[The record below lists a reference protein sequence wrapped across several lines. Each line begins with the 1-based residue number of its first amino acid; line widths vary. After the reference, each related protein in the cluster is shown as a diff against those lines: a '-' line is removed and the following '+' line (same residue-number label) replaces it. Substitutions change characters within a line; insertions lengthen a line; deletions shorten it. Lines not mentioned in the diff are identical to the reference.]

1 MTRALTLLLASVV
14 GCAPG
19 EDARPDVVLITVDTL
34 RPDRLSAYG
43 YRGHET
49 PHLDRLAAEGAL
61 FENAWADTPW
71 TTPSMASVMTGVY
84 PTRHGFRS
92 TNTDRLDP
100 EKLTLAEILGS
111 AGYATAAVI
120 GSFPLDAIFQ
130 LDQGFDVYD
139 DAFTTPIWVHPD
151 VESGH
156 LESEFRDVPEDQ
168 AMFAMAKA
176 MNDSRRTDQE
186 VTDAAAGWLRDAPD
200 GPFFLWVHY
209 FGPHSKPDWRVP
221 ERDRL
226 RRQLARYAPDV
237 RIVDREVG
245 RLLGVLAETGAAE
258 DSLVIF
264 HADHGES
271 LGENGYVG
279 HGQLLNDASM
289 HVPLILRWPG
299 RIAAGRRIGA
309 LARNVDIF
317 PTVLEAARIP
327 VPGPVSG
334 RSLLPL
340 ASASAL
346 HWLARL
352 RDGDPVAYM
361 ETYYPA
367 HEGFAPEVRAVDGT
381 EYKVGAIRRAVRSG
395 RWQLVRTEP
404 HRLVDV
410 RDSRLEE
417 IPESAL
423 AKLRREELFDLQAEA
438 PGSGDVAAA
447 HPEVQA
453 SLRRLLDVHI
463 GEEASGSPPVELDDE
478 TRIRLESLGYGK

>member
-1 MTRALTLLLASVV
+1 MARALLLLLAFAT
-14 GCAPG
+14 GCG
-19 EDARPDVVLITVDTL
+19 SGDQVRPNVLLVTVDTL

-61 FENAWADTPW
+61 FENAWTDTPW

-92 TNTDRLDP
+92 TNTNRLGP
-100 EKLTLAEILGS
+100 ENLTLAEVLGAS
-111 AGYATAAVI
+111 GYATAAVI

-130 LDQGFDVYD
+130 LDQGFDRYD
-139 DAFTTPIWVHPD
+139 DAFTTPIWIHPD

-156 LESEFRDVPEDQ
+156 LESEFRDVPEEQ

-176 MNDSRRTDQE
+176 MNDSRRTDEE
-186 VTDAAAGWLRDAPD
+186 VTDAAVEWLRDAPSR
-200 GPFFLWVHY
+200 PFFLWVHY

-221 ERDRL
+221 ESERL

-237 RIVDREVG
+237 RIVDREIG
-245 RLLGVLAETGAAE
+245 RLLGGLAETGAAE
-258 DSLVIF
+258 DALVIF

-271 LGENGYVG
+271 LGENEYVG

-289 HVPLILRWPG
+289 RIPLILRWPG
-299 RIAAGRRIGA
+299 RIAAGRRIGE

-317 PTVLEAARIP
+317 PTVLEAARVP
-327 VPGPVSG
+327 VPGMLSG

-340 ASASAL
+340 AGDSPL

-352 RDGDPVAYM
+352 HDGDPVAYM

-367 HEGFAPEVRAVDGT
+367 HGAFAPHVRTADGT
-381 EYKVGAIRRAVRSG
+381 EYQVGAIRRGVRSG

-404 HRLVDV
+404 HALIDV
-410 RDSRLEE
+410 SGASLDE
-417 IPESAL
+417 IPEA
-423 AKLRREELFDLQAEA
+423 ARERLRREELFDLEAEA
-438 PGSGDVAAA
+438 SGAGDVAAA
-447 HPEVQA
+447 HPEVLER
-453 SLRRLLDVHI
+453 LRRLLDLQI
-463 GEEASGSPPVELDDE
+463 AEEDGDTPRVELDDE
-478 TRIRLESLGYGK
+478 TRLRLESLGYGK

>member
-1 MTRALTLLLASVV
+1 MIWAVFLLLVSAA
-14 GCAPG
+14 GCGGG
-19 EDARPDVVLITVDTL
+19 EDVQPNVLLVTVDTL

-49 PHLDRLAAEGAL
+49 PHVDRLAAEGAL
-61 FENAWADTPW
+61 FENAWTDTPW

-92 TNTDRLDP
+92 TNTNRLDP
-100 EKLTLAEILGS
+100 ENLTLAEILGAS
-111 AGYATAAVI
+111 GYATAAVI
-120 GSFPLDAIFQ
+120 GSFPLDAVFQ
-130 LDQGFDVYD
+130 LDQGFDHYD
-139 DAFTTPIWVHPD
+139 DSFTTPIWIHPD

-156 LESEFRDVPEDQ
+156 LESEFRDVPEEQ
-168 AMFAMAKA
+168 AMFTMAKA
-176 MNDSRRTDQE
+176 MNDSRRTDEE
-186 VTDAAAGWLRDAPD
+186 VTEAAAKWLREAPSR
-200 GPFFLWVHY
+200 PFFLWVHY

-221 ERDRL
+221 EHERL

-237 RIVDREVG
+237 QIVDRELG
-245 RLLGVLAETGAAE
+245 RLLDVLEDTGGAA

-271 LGENGYVG
+271 LGENDYVG

-289 HVPLILRWPG
+289 RIPLILRWPG
-299 RIAAGRRIGA
+299 RIAAGRRIDE
-309 LARNVDIF
+309 LARNVDIL

-327 VPGPVSG
+327 VPEALSG

-340 ASASAL
+340 ASKAPL

-367 HEGFAPEVRAVDGT
+367 HGAFAAQVRTSDGT
-381 EYKVGAIRRAVRSG
+381 EYKVGAIRRGVRRG

-404 HRLVDV
+404 RPLMDV
-410 RDSRLEE
+410 SDPSWDE
-417 IPESAL
+417 IPEA
-423 AKLRREELFDLQAEA
+423 ARARLRREELFDLQAED
-438 PGSGDVAAA
+438 PGAEDLAAA
-447 HPEVQA
+447 QPKTLE
-453 SLRRLLDVHI
+453 SLRRLLDARI
-463 GEEASGSPPVELDDE
+463 AEEGSGSPRLELDDE
-478 TRIRLESLGYGK
+478 KRLRLESLGYGK